1 MENMNKTKRIHSIV
15 YALGILAILAFGVS
29 VMPSTSYAR
38 IYGKTCSDNVGCNYN
53 FETAPAVSTTNSQS
67 SAIPTVYSS
76 STATTP
82 RVAGAYTTT
91 VKKPVAKAKPAPTK
105 EDVSNLAANA
115 VFGSD
120 NGFMPS
126 GLIQWIF
133 FAILILIVVIL
144 VRRVTGGEDRYH
156 KEPLKHA

>member
-1 MENMNKTKRIHSIV
+1 MYMKNMNKKLIV
-15 YALGILAILAFGVS
+15 YGLGILAILAFGIA
-29 VMPSTSYAR
+29 VMPGTSYAR
-38 IYGKTCSDNVGCNYN
+38 IYGKTCSDRVGCNYN
-53 FETAPAVSTTNSQS
+53 FETAPGVPSANSQS
-67 SAIPTVYSS
+67 SVIPVVYSS
-76 STATTP
+76 STTTTQ
-82 RVAGAYTTT
+82 RVAGASTTT
-91 VKKPVAKAKPAPTK
+91 VVKKPVAVAKPAPTK
-105 EDVSNLAANA
+105 EDVSDLAANA

-144 VRRVTGGEDRYH
+144 VRRVTGGEERYH